1 VPARNRTRA
10 IGFAAAALLL
20 GAAVIACGPG
30 PAPTASPSYS
40 PSATS
45 SPASPGVSLGG
56 VDTASPLPS
65 ATDSASAPASG
76 SAAPATP
83 DPVASELDQINQLIN
98 DLNKSISDSSQQGG
112 E

>member
-1 VPARNRTRA
+1 VPALNRTRA

-45 SPASPGVSLGG
+45 SPASLGG